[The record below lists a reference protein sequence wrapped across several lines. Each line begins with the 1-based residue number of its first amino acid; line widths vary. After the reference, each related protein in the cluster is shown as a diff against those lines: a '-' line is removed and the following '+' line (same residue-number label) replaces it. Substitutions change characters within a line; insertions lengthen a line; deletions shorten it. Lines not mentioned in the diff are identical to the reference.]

1 METLSQ
7 AVSIKSVSAD
17 PDLRNEVV
25 KMMKWAEVKLQGLG
39 ATTEL
44 CDIGFQVKLLI
55 YFNYFDKNCLRYSC
69 KYSNQLFLDIEWKN
83 CTSTPCFTWLI
94 G

>member
-17 PDLRNEVV
+17 PDLRNEVI
-25 KMMKWAEVKLQGLG
+25 KMMKWAEVKLQSLG

-44 CDIGFQVKLLI
+44 CDIGKQVQYFIEI
-55 YFNYFDKNCLRYSC
+55 YTH
-69 KYSNQLFLDIEWKN
+69 FLGIF
-83 CTSTPCFTWLI
+83 S
-94 G
+94 

>member
-25 KMMKWAEVKLQGLG
+25 KMMQWAQMKLQALG
-39 ATTEL
+39 VDVEL
-44 CDIGFQVKLLI
+44 CDIGSQV
-55 YFNYFDKNCLRYSC
+55 
-69 KYSNQLFLDIEWKN
+69 
-83 CTSTPCFTWLI
+83 
-94 G
+94 